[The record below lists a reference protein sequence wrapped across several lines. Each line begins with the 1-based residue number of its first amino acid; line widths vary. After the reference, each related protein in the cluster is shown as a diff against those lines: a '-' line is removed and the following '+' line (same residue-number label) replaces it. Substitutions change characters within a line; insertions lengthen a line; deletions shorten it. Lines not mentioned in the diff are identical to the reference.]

1 MRLSCNKADTGEWT
15 PALLHSSRSLE
26 QRERSE
32 GGKEPQLT
40 VEFTTL
46 GTVDLRA
53 PNGRVIE
60 DILRQPKRL
69 ALLAYLALAR
79 PHGFQRRDSLLA
91 LFWPELDTQRARAS
105 LRKALYVLR
114 QSLGADALVGRGDE
128 EVSLAADLFHCDAW
142 AFEAALSDDHHE
154 EALELYRGDLLEGFH
169 AGDASPEFDDWLELE
184 RTRLRKQAA
193 EAAWSVSRKS
203 EERGDL
209 EEAVRSAR
217 RAFSIAPPDE
227 ALLRRLLML
236 LDRVGDRAGALGA
249 YDKFTAFLAS
259 EYEADP
265 APETVALI
273 EAIRARTESSVEYTD
288 ATAPPG
294 HPRTV
299 EQQERFTVELAEG
312 VGPANRSSH
321 AARVPVAGPRRRSA
335 VLTMALGVVFVTAVL
350 YALYGAVNASSRV
363 GGEDTN
369 HLAVLYFE
377 NLSGD
382 PAFDYLAYGLTEE
395 TIGRL
400 GRLDRFTVT
409 SRPAVRRFQGLDTE
423 PAEIG
428 RVLGVDYLVS
438 GSVRRAED
446 RFRVT
451 VELIRAG
458 DGVHLWGESY
468 ESEESNLLAIEE
480 DIARTVALQI
490 AGELEP
496 QDELL
501 LATLPTEDASAYR
514 HYLQGRYLM
523 AERNPTSVARA
534 ITEFEM
540 AADLDGSF
548 GQALAAMGYGY
559 ALFIDWEWNYEGVSR
574 DSLFAL
580 GFEAAERA
588 LRADS
593 LSAEA
598 WRIRGMLEMHRNP
611 RDFTAA
617 SQAFQQAVAID
628 PSNATV
634 LHSYATMQSRLGN
647 LQAAAELEH
656 RALSSEPG
664 RPISLFTLSEVAYR
678 SREYQQAVTWLDSAL
693 VVEPGFFF
701 AYAFRGLAKL
711 RLGDLDGARAD
722 GEISA
727 RFSAG
732 VDVPGVT
739 VVALTDVARG
749 DRPSAVARLA
759 RLQRDISARG
769 GGSSQDA
776 LWPAMI
782 EVALGAHEAAV
793 DRLEGTPTKSA
804 EFAFWL
810 LLPEFGPL
818 RDDPRFRRL
827 FEETRP
833 RLGEPSPIA

>member
-1 MRLSCNKADTGEWT
+1 MG
-15 PALLHSSRSLE
+15 
-26 QRERSE
+26 
-32 GGKEPQLT
+32 
-40 VEFTTL
+40 VEFRTL
-46 GTVDLRA
+46 GTVDLRGSD
-53 PNGRVIE
+53 GRVISTV
-60 DILRQPKRL
+60 LRQPKRL

-79 PHGFQRRDSLLA
+79 PRGFHRRDTLLA
-91 LFWPELDTQRARAS
+91 LFWPELDTEHARAS

-114 QSLGADALVGRGDE
+114 QALGAHVLISRGDE
-128 EVSLAADLFHCDAW
+128 EVGLDAAHFGCDAW
-142 AFEAALSDDHHE
+142 AFSAALNEGRHE
-154 EALELYRGDLLEGFH
+154 EALELYGGDVLKGFH
-169 AGDASPEFDDWLELE
+169 AGADSPAFEDWLDAE
-184 RTRLRKQAA
+184 RTRLRNQAA
-193 EAAWSVSRKS
+193 AAAWTSSVQS
-203 EERGDL
+203 EEQGDL
-209 EEAVRSAR
+209 DNAVHWGR

-227 ALLRRLLML
+227 AMLRRLLML

-288 ATAPPG
+288 ATAPRG
-294 HPRTV
+294 HLR
-299 EQQERFTVELAEG
+299 TVELAED
-312 VGPANRSSH
+312 VGPADRSSH
-321 AARVPVAGPRRRSA
+321 AARVPIAGPRRRSA

-350 YALYGAVNASSRV
+350 YALYGSVSAPSRV

-369 HLAVLYFE
+369 RLAVLYFE
-377 NLSGD
+377 NLTGD

-395 TIGRL
+395 TIGRI
-400 GRLDRFTVT
+400 GRLDRFIVT

-458 DGVHLWGESY
+458 NGVHLWGQSY
-468 ESEESNLLAIEE
+468 EPEESNLLAIEE

-501 LATLPTEDASAYR
+501 LATPPTEDASAYR
-514 HYLQGRYLM
+514 HYLQGRFLM

-534 ITEFEM
+534 IAEFEM

-548 GQALAAMGYGY
+548 SQALAAMGYGY

-588 LRADS
+588 LGADS

-598 WRIRGMLEMHRNP
+598 WRIRGMLEMHRSP

-678 SREYQQAVTWLDSAL
+678 SREYQQAITWLDSAL

-711 RLGDLDGARAD
+711 QLGDLDGARAD

-782 EVALGAHEAAV
+782 EVALGEHEAAV
-793 DRLEGTPTKSA
+793 DRLEGTPAKSA

-818 RDDPRFRRL
+818 QEDPRFRRL

-833 RLGEPSPIA
+833 RLGEPSFGRTTRGVSESKAAIQRLSG